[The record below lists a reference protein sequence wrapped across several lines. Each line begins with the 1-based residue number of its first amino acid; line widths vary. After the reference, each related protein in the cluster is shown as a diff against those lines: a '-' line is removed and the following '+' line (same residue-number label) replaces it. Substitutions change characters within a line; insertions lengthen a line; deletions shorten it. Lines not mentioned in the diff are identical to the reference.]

1 MRKLVGVFLFLFL
14 IGCAPTISVLFG
26 DPEQGS
32 LELEIGRTS
41 TKVIFAAGN
50 QDALDVAL
58 YIGGN
63 NLSVNDNKCTPEGNG
78 FGCILGTV
86 AAGGSYEVTVQ
97 GSQLSANVTYLRSGS
112 AEPLLLLAE
121 VTVE

>member
-1 MRKLVGVFLFLFL
+1 MRKLLGFFLCLFLTS
-14 IGCAPTISVLFG
+14 CAPTFSVLFG
-26 DPEQGS
+26 DKDEGS
-32 LELEIGRTS
+32 LALKLGGGNTR
-41 TKVIFAAGN
+41 VIFAAGTR
-50 QDALDVAL
+50 DALDVAL

-63 NLSVNDNKCTPEGNG
+63 NLSVNDDNCAREGNG